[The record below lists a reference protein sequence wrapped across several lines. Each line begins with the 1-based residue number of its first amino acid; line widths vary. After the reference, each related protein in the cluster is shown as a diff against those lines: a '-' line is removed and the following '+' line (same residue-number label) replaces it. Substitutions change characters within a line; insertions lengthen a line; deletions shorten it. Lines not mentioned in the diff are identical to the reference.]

1 MDQCSRKFSALLI
14 EWAESKSLTNPLRKG
29 QKMLKRNIAIA
40 LLIAGLVLPVVAN
53 AADRDEDARK
63 IDHAAR
69 VLNEIMQT
77 PDKAIPRGLLNSAK
91 CIAIVPGEE
100 KVAFI
105 FGENA
110 GKGIAV
116 CRNDRGWGDPIFIAV
131 GGGSF
136 GFQIGAQSTDI
147 VMLFM
152 NDRALGR
159 LLSDKFSLGGDASV
173 AAGPVGRDAAAGTDI
188 AMNAEILTYARSKG
202 VFAGISLNGAVVHA
216 SHDDDRAL
224 YGDAD
229 RRQILEGRVPQPAE
243 AQPLVRELDEYSR
256 A

>member
-1 MDQCSRKFSALLI
+1 MF
-14 EWAESKSLTNPLRKG
+14 
-29 QKMLKRNIAIA
+29 KRNLAIA
-40 LLIAGLVLPVVAN
+40 LVVAGLALPVVAK
-53 AADRDEDARK
+53 AADHDEEARK

-69 VLNEIMQT
+69 VFNDIMQT

-91 CIAIVPGEE
+91 CIAIIPGEE

-110 GKGIAV
+110 GKGVAV
-116 CRNDRGWGDPIFIAV
+116 CRTARGWGDPIFIAV

-152 NDRALGR
+152 NDRALGH

-173 AAGPVGRDAAAGTDI
+173 AAGPVGREGAAATDI
-188 AMNAEILTYARSKG
+188 GMNAEILTYARSKG

-216 SHDDDRAL
+216 VHDDDRAL
-224 YGDAD
+224 YGTSD
-229 RRQILEGRVPQPAE
+229 RRQILEGQVPEPAE
-243 AQPLVRELDEYSR
+243 AQPLIRELDEYSR